1 MGIEGLYCF
10 DGEQDPQGQGWI
22 ERPAEGVRNYYKVVY
37 LGECEGK
44 EIFGCAT
51 RADGLSRIQF
61 DEANTNRIL
70 SLAAPSVDLIDATS
84 LRSTECPFAVAGLSL
99 DCSLVLVRDILS
111 LDEQDPRRL
120 RFDGLRGTPY
130 SVLSAQG
137 HILLLT
143 SAELVILP
151 DLASRF
157 LDGDRLDRAVHTYHT
172 PVEAVEAF
180 IASDRYL
187 MVITDEVPI
196 LSARAPRVSPSRRR
210 R

>member
-1 MGIEGLYCF
+1 
-10 DGEQDPQGQGWI
+10 
-22 ERPAEGVRNYYKVVY
+22 
-37 LGECEGK
+37 
-44 EIFGCAT
+44 
-51 RADGLSRIQF
+51 
-61 DEANTNRIL
+61 
-70 SLAAPSVDLIDATS
+70 VDLIDATS

-99 DCSLVLVRDILS
+99 DCSLVLVRDTLS
-111 LDEQDPRRL
+111 LDEQDPTRV

-137 HILLLT
+137 HIFLLT

-187 MVITDEVPI
+187 MVITDEGV
-196 LSARAPRVSPSRRR
+196 RVSEIFAMPSGGNGQPPTGQRFDPQTWRDTQER
-210 R
+210 PRLLPTDWGMLVA